1 MKGRIVNFI
10 CGRLMKKQQLT
21 IEIEE
26 DFSPFYDELKDA
38 IIEFTFEKWF
48 PLRKKNANAYFWELC
63 GKLAAKLRQPK
74 EQIYRFY
81 CRDIGD
87 NYYTFELPTEAV
99 EGFDRVWKTGD
110 KKKKRIGWFTEEM
123 SSPQKGMST
132 VLAYFGSSLFT
143 TPQMS
148 RLIDMVIED
157 CKENGIETKTPNEI
171 AEMLS
176 LWENA
181 R

>member
-1 MKGRIVNFI
+1 M
-10 CGRLMKKQQLT
+10 
-21 IEIEE
+21 
-26 DFSPFYDELKDA
+26 P
-38 IIEFTFEKWF
+38 
-48 PLRKKNANAYFWELC
+48 
-63 GKLAAKLRQPK
+63 
-74 EQIYRFY
+74 
-81 CRDIGD
+81 
-87 NYYTFELPTEAV
+87 
-99 EGFDRVWKTGD
+99 
-110 KKKKRIGWFTEEM
+110 
-123 SSPQKGMST
+123 SPQKGMSA
-132 VLAYFGSSLFT
+132 VLAYFGASLYT